1 MNKGIPMKYMIPFFC
16 LITIMCGAC
25 SSAPQDSTGMQNDTF
40 RPCPD
45 SPNCVSSMATDS
57 SHAVQPFAYSG
68 ITKEKAR
75 GIIVS
80 ILENTKRC
88 RIISLEESYI
98 HAEFRSLVFRFVD
111 DVEFFFPEDDSIV
124 HVKSASR
131 LGYSDFGVN
140 RSRVEEFRSA
150 FNQQASF
157 AD

>member
-1 MNKGIPMKYMIPFFC
+1 MNDLSGKRYIVAGLFIFT
-16 LITIMCGAC
+16 LLNVAC

-45 SPNCVSSMATDS
+45 SPNCVSSMAKDG

-68 ITKEKAR
+68 ITMNESRAS
-75 GIIVS
+75 IVN
-80 ILENTKRC
+80 ILENTRRC
-88 RIISLEESYI
+88 RIITLEERYI

-111 DVEFFFPEDDSIV
+111 DVEFFFPEDESIV

-140 RSRVEEFRSA
+140 RRRVEEIRSA
-150 FNQQASF
+150 FKQHAS
-157 AD
+157 AVD